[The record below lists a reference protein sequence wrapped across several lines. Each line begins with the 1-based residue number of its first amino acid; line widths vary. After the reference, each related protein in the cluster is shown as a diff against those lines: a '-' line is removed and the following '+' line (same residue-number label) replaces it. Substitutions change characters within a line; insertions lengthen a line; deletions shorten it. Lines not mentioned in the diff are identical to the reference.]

1 MPLRSPL
8 RIYCDTSV
16 FGGCFD
22 EEFAE
27 ASNRLF
33 ELVSEGVFRLVMS
46 QTTINELDRAPD
58 RVQAMVNNLPPDST
72 EFIADG
78 SEIRSLC
85 EAYLRMGVVGPSSRN
100 DAFHIA
106 AASVARVDM
115 IVSWNFR
122 HIVHYDK
129 IQGYHGVNLLM
140 GYLAIPIYSPPE
152 VI

>member
-22 EEFAE
+22 EEFAV

-33 ELVSEGVFRLVMS
+33 DLVRDGKYRLVIS
-46 QTTINELDRAPD
+46 QTTLDELNRAPEHV
-58 RVQAMVNNLPPDST
+58 RQVLNTLPPESV
-72 EFIADG
+72 EFINQDQ
-78 SEIRSLC
+78 EIDALC
-85 EAYLRMGVVGPSSRN
+85 EAYLRVGVVGPSSRN
-100 DAFHIA
+100 DASHIS

-140 GYLAIPIYSPPE
+140 GYFAIPIYSPPE